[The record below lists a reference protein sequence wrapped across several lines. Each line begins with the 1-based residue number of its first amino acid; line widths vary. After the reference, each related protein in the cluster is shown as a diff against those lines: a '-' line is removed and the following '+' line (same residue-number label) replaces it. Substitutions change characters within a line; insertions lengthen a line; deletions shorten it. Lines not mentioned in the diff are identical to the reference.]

1 LPVCSVDKWI
11 ILTYNTHMAKTTEI
25 KRLNPKGAETKYV
38 GFEPEWK
45 FQPTAENR
53 VSAFANAFQ
62 WYNYHYGKKDAKEM
76 LCHYLEHNH
85 RSKDAKL
92 MRGIPDSQIRVTP
105 AWVCRMTLLGLELT
119 EHEQCNIDEQIS
131 TMLKAKQEIKKAQ
144 AEVDSDAAVARLTIQ
159 DHLREK
165 VSECCGEMEAMFDDF
180 IVAGAKMS
188 ADFSPIKLMRGIN
201 ISPNMISTV
210 SRVWELRLAE
220 FNEVL
225 EGEDEQLVEGYSH
238 LSKIQLKQCVKFCE
252 TVINDCN
259 SYVQIK
265 KVERKPRAKKA
276 VSPEKLTR
284 KFKFMKEFDELKLK
298 SDPVVKLVGASEA
311 WLYDTGKRKLI
322 HVMADSH
329 IGTFTVKGS
338 AIVGFDALT
347 TVQKTLRKPA
357 EQIKA
362 VMSGGKPA
370 MRKEFGAIKATETKF
385 NGRGNDNLIILKA
398 W

>member
-1 LPVCSVDKWI
+1 
-11 ILTYNTHMAKTTEI
+11 MAKTTEI
-25 KRLNPKGAETKYV
+25 KRLNPKGAETKYI

-45 FQPTAENR
+45 IQPDETNR
-53 VSAFANAFQ
+53 VSKLANAFH

-76 LCHYLEHNH
+76 LCHYLEHNG
-85 RSKDAKL
+85 RKADAKV
-92 MRGIPDSQIRVTP
+92 MRGVPDSQIRLTP
-105 AWVCRMTLLGLELT
+105 AWVCRMTLIGLVLND
-119 EHEQCNIDEQIS
+119 HEQEIINEQILA
-131 TMLKAKQEIKKAQ
+131 MLKAKQEVKKAQ
-144 AEVDSDAAVARLTIQ
+144 AEVDADNAVAKLTIQ

-165 VSECCGEMEAMFDDF
+165 ISECCGEMEAMFDDF

-188 ADFSPIKLMRGIN
+188 ADFKPISLMRGMN
-201 ISPNMISTV
+201 ISPNMIGTV

-225 EGEDEQLVEGYSH
+225 EGVDDQLVEGYSH
-238 LSKIQLKQCVKFCE
+238 LTKLQLRNCVKFCE

-259 SYVQIK
+259 SYVQLK

-284 KFKFMKEFDELKLK
+284 KFKFLKEFDELKLK
-298 SDPVVKLVGASEA
+298 SEPVTKLVGASEA
-311 WLYDTGKRKLI
+311 WLYDTAKRKLI
-322 HVMADSH
+322 HVMADTH

-338 AIVGFDALT
+338 AVVAFDVQQ

-357 EQIKA
+357 EQIKLITS
-362 VMSGGKPA
+362 VGKPA
-370 MRKEFGAIKATETKF
+370 ARKAFAGINATEIKW
-385 NGRGNDNLIILKA
+385 NGRGNDNLIILWA

>member
-1 LPVCSVDKWI
+1 
-11 ILTYNTHMAKTTEI
+11 MAKLNEI
-25 KRLNPKGAETKYV
+25 KRLNPKGAETKYI

-45 FQPTAENR
+45 FQPTEENR
-53 VSAFANAFQ
+53 VSSFANAFH
-62 WYNYHYGKKDAKEM
+62 WYNYHYGKKDAKDM
-76 LCHYLEHNH
+76 LCHYLEHNG
-85 RSKDAKL
+85 RKVDAKT
-92 MRGIPDSQIRVTP
+92 MRGIPDSQIRLTP
-105 AWVCRMTLLGLELT
+105 AWVCRMTLLGLELN
-119 EHEQCNIDEQIS
+119 EHEQCNIDEQIL
-131 TMLKAKQEIKKAQ
+131 TMLRVKQEIKKAQ
-144 AEVDSDAAVARLTIQ
+144 SEVDADSAVAKLTIQ

-180 IVAGAKMS
+180 IDAGAKMS
-188 ADFSPIKLMRGIN
+188 ADFSPIKLMRGMN
-201 ISPNMISTV
+201 ISPNMIGTV

-220 FNEVL
+220 FTEVL
-225 EGEDEQLVEGYSH
+225 EGKDDQLVEGYSH
-238 LSKIQLKQCVKFCE
+238 LTKLQLRNCVKFCE
-252 TVINDCN
+252 TVMNDCN
-259 SYVQIK
+259 SYVQLK

-298 SDPVVKLVGASEA
+298 SEPVTKLVGATEA
-311 WLYDTGKRKLI
+311 WLYDTAKRKLV

-338 AIVGFDALT
+338 AIAGFDTLA

-362 VMSGGKPA
+362 VIGGGKPA
-370 MRKEFGAIKATETKF
+370 ARKAFGEIKATETKF
-385 NGRGNDNLIILKA
+385 NGRGNDNLIILWA

>member
-1 LPVCSVDKWI
+1 
-11 ILTYNTHMAKTTEI
+11 MAKSNEI

-45 FQPTAENR
+45 MQPTEENR
-53 VSAFANAFQ
+53 ISSFANAFQ
-62 WYNYHYGKKDAKEM
+62 WYNYHYGKKDAKDM

-85 RSKDAKL
+85 RAKDAKL

-105 AWVCRMTLLGLELT
+105 AWVCRMTLLGLVLN
-119 EHEQCNIDEQIS
+119 EHEQGIIDEQIS
-131 TMLKAKQEIKKAQ
+131 QMLRAKQEVKRAQ
-144 AEVDSDAAVARLTIQ
+144 ADVDADTAVAKLTIQ

-165 VSECCGEMEAMFDDF
+165 ISECCGELEGMFDDF

-188 ADFSPIKLMRGIN
+188 ADFKPIALMRGMN
-201 ISPNMISTV
+201 VSPNMIGTV

-220 FNEVL
+220 FNEVI
-225 EGEDEQLVEGYSH
+225 EGKDADLVEGYSH
-238 LSKIQLKQCVKFCE
+238 LTRLQLKNCVKFCE

-259 SYVQIK
+259 SYVQLK

-284 KFKFMKEFDELKLK
+284 KFKFLREFDELKLK
-298 SDPVVKLVGASEA
+298 SEPVTKLVGASEA
-311 WLYDTGKRKLI
+311 WLYDTTKRKLI

-357 EQIKA
+357 EQIRA
-362 VMSGGKPA
+362 VTGGGKPA
-370 MRKEFGAIKATETKF
+370 ARKAFAEIKATETKY
-385 NGRGNDNLIILKA
+385 NGRGNDNLIILWA

>member
-1 LPVCSVDKWI
+1 
-11 ILTYNTHMAKTTEI
+11 MAKNEIVI

-45 FQPTAENR
+45 FQPSEETRN
-53 VSAFANAFQ
+53 SSFANAFQ
-62 WYNYHYGKKDAKEM
+62 WYGYHYGKKDAKDM
-76 LCHYLEHNH
+76 LCQYLEHNH
-85 RSKDAKL
+85 RAKDAKL
-92 MRGIPDSQIRVTP
+92 LRGIPDSQIRLTP
-105 AWVCRMTLLGLELT
+105 AWVCRMTLIGLILT
-119 EHEQCNIDEQIS
+119 EHEQCIIDDQIS
-131 TMLKAKQEIKKAQ
+131 AMLRSKQEIKKAE
-144 AEVDSDAAVARLTIQ
+144 ATVGEVAQQKLTIQ

-165 VSECCGEMEAMFDDF
+165 ISECCGELEGMFDDF
-180 IVAGAKMS
+180 VVAGAKMS
-188 ADFSPIKLMRGIN
+188 ADFKPIALMRGLN
-201 ISPNMISTV
+201 ISPNMVGTV
-210 SRVWELRLAE
+210 SAVWELRLAE

-225 EGEDEQLVEGYSH
+225 EGTDADLVEGYSH
-238 LSKIQLKQCVKFCE
+238 LTKLQLKNCVKFCE

-259 SYVQIK
+259 SYVQLK

-298 SDPVVKLVGASEA
+298 SELVTKLVGASEA
-311 WLYDTGKRKLI
+311 WLYDTAKRKLI

-338 AIVGFDALT
+338 AIIGFDTLA

-362 VMSGGKPA
+362 VVGGGKPA
-370 MRKEFGAIKATETKF
+370 ARKAFADIKATETKY
-385 NGRGNDNLIILKA
+385 NGRGNDNLIILWA

>member
-1 LPVCSVDKWI
+1 
-11 ILTYNTHMAKTTEI
+11 MAKTNEI
-25 KRLNPKGAETKYV
+25 KRLNPKGAETKYI

-45 FQPTAENR
+45 FQPTSENR
-53 VSAFANAFQ
+53 VSQLANAFH
-62 WYNYHYGKKDAKEM
+62 WYNYHYGKKDAKDM
-76 LCHYLEHNH
+76 ICHYLEHNG
-85 RSKDAKL
+85 RSKDAKI
-92 MRGIPDSQIRVTP
+92 MRGVPDSQIRLTP
-105 AWVCRMTLLGLELT
+105 AWVCRMTLLGLVLT
-119 EHEQCNIDEQIS
+119 EHEQGIIDEQIS
-131 TMLKAKQEIKKAQ
+131 TMLKSKQEVKKAQ
-144 AEVDSDAAVARLTIQ
+144 SEIDADTAVAKLTIQ

-188 ADFSPIKLMRGIN
+188 ADFKPISLMRGMN

-225 EGEDEQLVEGYSH
+225 EGVDDQLVEGYSH
-238 LSKIQLKQCVKFCE
+238 LTKLQLRNCVKFCE

-259 SYVQIK
+259 SYVQLK

-284 KFKFMKEFDELKLK
+284 KFKFLKEFDELKLK
-298 SDPVVKLVGASEA
+298 SEPVTKLVGASEA
-311 WLYDTGKRKLI
+311 WLYDTAKRKLI
-322 HVMADSH
+322 HVVADAH

-338 AIVGFDALT
+338 AVVAFDVQQ

-357 EQIKA
+357 EQIKS
-362 VMSGGKPA
+362 VIGGGKPA
-370 MRKEFGAIKATETKF
+370 ARKAFGAIKATETKW
-385 NGRGNDNLIILKA
+385 NGRGNDNLIILWA

>member
-1 LPVCSVDKWI
+1 
-11 ILTYNTHMAKTTEI
+11 MAKSNEI

-45 FQPTAENR
+45 FQPTEENR
-53 VSAFANAFQ
+53 LSAFANAFQ
-62 WYNYHYGKKDAKEM
+62 WYNYHYGKKDAKDM
-76 LCHYLEHNH
+76 LCHYLEHNN

-105 AWVCRMTLLGLELT
+105 AWVCRMTLIGLVLN
-119 EHEQCNIDEQIS
+119 EHEQSIVDDQIS
-131 TMLKAKQEIKKAQ
+131 QMLKSKQEIKRAQ
-144 AEVDSDAAVARLTIQ
+144 TEVDADAAVARLTIQ

-165 VSECCGEMEAMFDDF
+165 ISECCGELEGMFDDF

-188 ADFSPIKLMRGIN
+188 ADFKPIALMRGMN
-201 ISPNMISTV
+201 VSPNMIGTV
-210 SRVWELRLAE
+210 SRVWELRLEE

-225 EGEDEQLVEGYSH
+225 AGEDADLVEGYSH
-238 LSKIQLKQCVKFCE
+238 LTKLQLRNCVKFCE

-259 SYVQIK
+259 SYVQLK

-284 KFKFMKEFDELKLK
+284 NFKFLREFDELKLK
-298 SDPVVKLVGASEA
+298 SEPVTKLVGASEA
-311 WLYDTGKRKLI
+311 WLYDTAKRKLI
-322 HVMADSH
+322 HVMSDSH

-338 AIVGFDALT
+338 AIVGFDSLT

-362 VMSGGKPA
+362 VTGGGKPA
-370 MRKEFGAIKATETKF
+370 ARKAFAEIKATETKY
-385 NGRGNDNLIILKA
+385 NGRGNENLIILWA

>member
-1 LPVCSVDKWI
+1 
-11 ILTYNTHMAKTTEI
+11 MAKSNEI

-38 GFEPEWK
+38 GHEPEWN
-45 FQPTAENR
+45 FQPTEENR
-53 VSAFANAFQ
+53 ISSFANAFQ
-62 WYNYHYGKKDAKEM
+62 WYNYHYGKKDAKDM
-76 LCHYLEHNH
+76 LCHYLEHNN

-105 AWVCRMTLLGLELT
+105 AWVCRMTLLGLVLN
-119 EHEQCNIDEQIS
+119 EHEQSIVDEQIS
-131 TMLKAKQEIKKAQ
+131 VMLKVKQEKKREQ
-144 AEVDSDAAVARLTIQ
+144 SEVDADTAVAKLTIQ

-165 VSECCGEMEAMFDDF
+165 VSECCGELEGMFDDF
-180 IVAGAKMS
+180 VVAGAKMS
-188 ADFSPIKLMRGIN
+188 ADFSPIKLMRGMN
-201 ISPNMISTV
+201 ISPNMTGTV

-225 EGEDEQLVEGYSH
+225 EGVDADLVEGYSH
-238 LSKIQLKQCVKFCE
+238 LSKNQLKQCVKFCE

-259 SYVQIK
+259 SYVQLK

-284 KFKFMKEFDELKLK
+284 TFKFLKEFEELKLK
-298 SDPVVKLVGASEA
+298 SEPVVKLVGASEA
-311 WLYDTGKRKLI
+311 WLYDTAKRKLI
-322 HVMADSH
+322 HVMSDSH

-338 AIVGFDALT
+338 AIIGFDSLT

-362 VMSGGKPA
+362 VIGGGKPA
-370 MRKEFGAIKATETKF
+370 ARKAFEAIKATETKY
-385 NGRGNDNLIILKA
+385 NGRGNENLIILWA